1 MKIKAWNFNIVWEDG
16 TEEKNVDLPNHI
28 MNDIEDFLN
37 YLEEVENDDEH
48 CIEHDPDIQDGTR
61 NTEYGEEL
69 YNLIE
74 YAVKNA
80 IDYQGD

>member
-1 MKIKAWNFNIVWEDG
+1 MKIQQGGFYKMKIKAWNFNIVWEDG

-48 CIEHDPDIQDGTR
+48 FRT
-61 NTEYGEEL
+61 
-69 YNLIE
+69 
-74 YAVKNA
+74 
-80 IDYQGD
+80 

>member
-1 MKIKAWNFNIVWEDG
+1 MKIKAWSFNIVWEDG

-48 CIEHDPDIQDGTR
+48 FRT
-61 NTEYGEEL
+61 
-69 YNLIE
+69 
-74 YAVKNA
+74 
-80 IDYQGD
+80 

>member
-1 MKIKAWNFNIVWEDG
+1 MSIKREGYKMIIEIQRNENEFMTIDLAKIDDDDIAIVWEDG

-48 CIEHDPDIQDGTR
+48 FRT
-61 NTEYGEEL
+61 
-69 YNLIE
+69 
-74 YAVKNA
+74 
-80 IDYQGD
+80 